1 METREYLGLIIRYDR
16 MVENKLLDIEKMRTM
31 VTSTSVSQKDVNVQT
46 STDKDKL
53 GSIVTKIVQLE
64 KETDELIDKRFDIVR
79 KIEKMPNLNEYD
91 VLIQKYVLKKQIKE
105 LELDNAST
113 YKQKLRF
120 LKKAEKSFEELYGK
134 EYLFVPNVP

>member
-134 EYLFVPNVP
+134 EYLFVPNVL

>member
-91 VLIQKYVLKKQIKE
+91 VLIQKYVLKQIKE

-134 EYLFVPNVP
+134 EYLFVPNVL

>member
-46 STDKDKL
+46 SSDKDKL

-79 KIEKMPNLNEYD
+79 KIEKMPDLNEYD
-91 VLIQKYVLKKQIKE
+91 VLIQKYVQKRQIKE
-105 LELDNAST
+105 LDLDNAST

-120 LKKAEKSFEELYGK
+120 LKKAEKTFEEMYGS
-134 EYLFVPNVP
+134 EYLSVPNVL

>member
-16 MVENKLLDIEKMRTM
+16 MVENKLLDFEKMRTM

-134 EYLFVPNVP
+134 EYLFVPNVL

>member
-79 KIEKMPNLNEYD
+79 KIE
-91 VLIQKYVLKKQIKE
+91 
-105 LELDNAST
+105 NA
-113 YKQKLRF
+113 
-120 LKKAEKSFEELYGK
+120 KSE
-134 EYLFVPNVP
+134 

>member
-53 GSIVTKIVQLE
+53 GSIVTKIIQLE

-134 EYLFVPNVP
+134 EYLFVPNVL

>member
-46 STDKDKL
+46 SADKDKL

-134 EYLFVPNVP
+134 EYLFVPNVL

>member
-1 METREYLGLIIRYDR
+1 

-53 GSIVTKIVQLE
+53 GSIVTRIVQLE
-64 KETDELIDKRFDIVR
+64 KETDDLIDKRFDIVR
-79 KIEKMPNLNEYD
+79 KIEKMPDLNEYD
-91 VLIQKYVLKKQIKE
+91 VLIQRYVQKKQIKE
-105 LELDNAST
+105 MELDNIST

-120 LKKAEKSFEELYGK
+120 LKKAEKSFEEMYGN
-134 EYLFVPNVP
+134 EYLSVPNVP

>member
-120 LKKAEKSFEELYGK
+120 LKKAEKSYEELYGK
-134 EYLFVPNVP
+134 EYLFVPNVL

>member
-46 STDKDKL
+46 SMDKDKL

-134 EYLFVPNVP
+134 EYLFVPNVL

>member
-46 STDKDKL
+46 STDKDKI

-64 KETDELIDKRFDIVR
+64 KETDELFDKRFDIVR
-79 KIEKMPNLNEYD
+79 KIQKMPNLNEYD

-134 EYLFVPNVP
+134 EYLFVPNVL

>member
-46 STDKDKL
+46 STDKDKI

-134 EYLFVPNVP
+134 EYLFVPNVL

>member
-1 METREYLGLIIRYDR
+1 
-16 MVENKLLDIEKMRTM
+16 M

-134 EYLFVPNVP
+134 EYLFVPNVL

>member
-53 GSIVTKIVQLE
+53 GSIVTRIVQLE
-64 KETDELIDKRFDIVR
+64 KETDDLIDKRFDIVR
-79 KIEKMPNLNEYD
+79 KIEKMPDLNEYD
-91 VLIQKYVLKKQIKE
+91 VLIQRYVQKKQIKE
-105 LELDNAST
+105 MELDNIST

-120 LKKAEKSFEELYGK
+120 LKKAEKSFEEMYGN
-134 EYLFVPNVP
+134 EYLSVPNVP

>member
-64 KETDELIDKRFDIVR
+64 KETDELIDKRFGIVR

-134 EYLFVPNVP
+134 EYLFVPNVL

>member
-79 KIEKMPNLNEYD
+79 KIEKMPDLNEYD
-91 VLIQKYVLKKQIKE
+91 VLIQRYVQKKQIKE
-105 LELDNAST
+105 MELDNIST

-120 LKKAEKSFEELYGK
+120 LKKAEKSFEEMYGN
-134 EYLFVPNVP
+134 EYLSVPNVP